1 MSTARSTTHMSDE
14 SRRVSVQ
21 MGQVGF
27 SVNAPQVAQNW
38 IFSRAWSITSASCF
52 TTAESVWT
60 RCSAMRS
67 AERGPMPGSLFS
79 AAMSETTGSGIGFIV
94 PFVLVI
100 VLVIEKSRTRTRTRT
115 IKNLRQSRQVQS
127 RRDFAHFGVGN
138 FLGLAECLVRG
149 GHDHVFEQLCA
160 RRIGRLRLNFHRG
173 NGRVSLGGK
182 FDRAAAAGGL
192 DGARSDLRLHLFH
205 LLLHSRSLFHE
216 FAEMGKI

>member
-1 MSTARSTTHMSDE
+1 MSTARSMTHMSDE

-38 IFSRAWSITSASCF
+38 IFSRAWSITPANCF
-52 TTAESVWT
+52 TTAESAWT

-94 PFVLVI
+94 PFVLVL
-100 VLVIEKSRTRTRTRT
+100 VLVIEKSRTRTRT
-115 IKNLRQSRQVQS
+115 IKNLRQSRQGQS
-127 RRDFAHFGVGN
+127 RRDFAHFSVGN
-138 FLGLAECLVRG
+138 FLGVAECLVRG
-149 GHDHVFEQLCA
+149 GHDHVFEQLCV
-160 RRIGRLRLNFHRG
+160 RRVERLRINFHRG
-173 NGRVSLGGK
+173 NGAVALGGN
-182 FDRAAAAGGL
+182 FDRSAAAGGL
-192 DGARSDLRLHLFH
+192 DGARSELRLHLFH

-216 FAEMGKI
+216 FADAGHFR